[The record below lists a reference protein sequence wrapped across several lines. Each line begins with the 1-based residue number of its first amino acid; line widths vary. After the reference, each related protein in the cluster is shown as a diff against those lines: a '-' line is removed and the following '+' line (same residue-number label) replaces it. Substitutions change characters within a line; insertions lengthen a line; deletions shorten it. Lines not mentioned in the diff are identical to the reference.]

1 MPIVTAQGKSITC
14 PMGANLRQVLLA
26 HEVALYNGGAKVI
39 NCHSIGTCGTCAV
52 EISGEVSPLNWKE
65 KARLALHPHSLVGS
79 REKLRRLA
87 CQVTVL
93 GDIEVRKYN
102 QFWGQGDTIV
112 WTGEDD
118 RCSQDS
124 QL

>member
-1 MPIVTAQGKSITC
+1 MPIVMAQGKSMEC
-14 PMGANLRQVLLA
+14 PTGANLRQVLLEN
-26 HEVALYNGGAKVI
+26 EVALYNGGAKVI

-52 EISGEVSPLNWKE
+52 EISGLVSPLNWKE
-65 KARLALHPHSLVGS
+65 KARFALHPHSLVGS

-102 QFWGQGDTIV
+102 QFWGQGDAIV
-112 WTGEDD
+112 WTGEGD
-118 RCSQDS
+118 RPS
-124 QL
+124 